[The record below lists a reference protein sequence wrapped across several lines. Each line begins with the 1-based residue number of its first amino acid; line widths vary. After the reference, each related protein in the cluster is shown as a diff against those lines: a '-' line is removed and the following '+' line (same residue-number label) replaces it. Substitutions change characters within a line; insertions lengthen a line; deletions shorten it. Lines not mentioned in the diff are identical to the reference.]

1 MEAGDYGPLFSPRL
15 CRIPYPKYMANPRRE
30 MRQWEGKVGAL
41 LIYECPVGFL
51 SWCLTQFRGE
61 EVERILGCITQETS
75 LSQTTTYQLP
85 SRCQIG
91 PRSEWSSE
99 SLSKHSQRC
108 SPGRRQAKQGPV
120 GKVNSF
126 LNTPQMSERE
136 TLPLVGR
143 KLQFY
148 SDCVLSA

>member
-1 MEAGDYGPLFSPRL
+1 MSDPISKVYGKSEEGDETV
-15 CRIPYPKYMANPRRE
+15 RRE
-30 MRQWEGKVGAL
+30 SRCSPYLRMPSRLPFMVSDT
-41 LIYECPVGFL
+41 V
-51 SWCLTQFRGE
+51 RGE

-99 SLSKHSQRC
+99 SLSKHSLRC

-120 GKVNSF
+120 SKVSSF

-136 TLPLVGR
+136 ALPLVGR
-143 KLQFY
+143 KTP
-148 SDCVLSA
+148 VLLRLCAQCLVRLSL